1 MKKYLIHG
9 LLALFVGGFAA
20 SCADDKVEYIPIT
33 QQKTQAYE
41 EAFKQ
46 MIGGE
51 VDPNQDWGF
60 TGLSVA
66 ELQELTSQSSQTRIS
81 TRSVDEEGGWG
92 ISNDYVE
99 TFSRSK
105 IDEILSAL
113 PEGINASNKLNDYEL
128 ESKGPIEFSIV
139 YSVTSGVD
147 KVGYY
152 YYNPNADPN
161 SYGGIN
167 NPVYQQFVD
176 NIQNNYYFQYGFAD
190 GHNWGTPVMS
200 PLDQNKCGEHG
211 LPWTCRHVIDHWNI
225 DQVRAKKYTLNIPE
239 GNIMGFWVKDAWDH
253 MMYSKKSRTN
263 EDNHCYSA
271 IATLA
276 DGTYAVGLEDWWQG
290 DFDCNDIVMAINPT
304 EKKPEII
311 NYGQTVTSRSTQRK
325 QHKILVSQGRV
336 FCEDLGVIGLK
347 DLEFNDIVFDARIWL
362 TQLYDETTINGDQ
375 NNREWIMYD
384 WKYEADICMLAAGG
398 TIDAKLL
405 GNNVHDLFEGSP
417 GKTTLINT
425 VDGYSRLTTTWDNF
439 YVTPGAKNYHY
450 DITNVINNVMS
461 TAPEGYQITVKDIP
475 IEVLWQ
481 TTNDANTATFDGNMQ
496 AVGELHATP
505 GEVPHKICL
514 PIGTRWPSERVP
526 FITAY
531 PDFDNWSISEA
542 VAPEFYKN
550 VVTDSLYW
558 GNGCEASLTMT
569 DPYGNPFANDD
580 TDKGKEY
587 YINIGSPEVTETIET
602 STTFELLQ
610 SDIILYRNDEGFDF
624 GDYNTLNVPVYAD
637 WNSMTSGKIY
647 VVGSVYEN
655 STPEIGVRDAAY
667 SKYFI
672 GSNSGLAS
680 FNGIGDFE
688 IGTDDKYYFG
698 CDNYPQWYQG
708 TNHLC
713 IDGKRLKVKY
723 VVYRKY

>member
-190 GHNWGTPVMS
+190 GHNWGTPVMD
-200 PLDQNKCGEHG
+200 PLDQNKCAEHG
-211 LPWTCRHVIDHWNI
+211 QPWTCPHVIAHWNI

-347 DLEFNDIVFDARIWL
+347 DLDFNDIVFDARIWL

-602 STTFELLQ
+602 TEFTLLDT
-610 SDIILYRNDEGFDF
+610 DIVLWPGNNTIGNEHFGDWREFAIGSYAGWADLPSGKVIVVGTVDEGK
-624 GDYNTLNVPVYAD
+624 TAQ
-637 WNSMTSGKIY
+637 IR
-647 VVGSVYEN
+647 
-655 STPEIGVRDAAY
+655 VRDK
-667 SKYFI
+667 SWIKQNPCFI
-672 GSNSGLAS
+672 DQTSY
-680 FNGIGDFE
+680 NGYAEFTLDANDRYLLGKD
-688 IGTDDKYYFG
+688 G
-698 CDNYPQWYQG
+698 NQ
-708 TNHLC
+708 LC
-713 IDGKRLKVKY
+713 IDGQYFTLHFVIFRAQ
-723 VVYRKY
+723 

>member
-9 LLALFVGGFAA
+9 LLALFLGGFAA
-20 SCADDKVEYIPIT
+20 SCADDNVEYIPIT

-41 EAFKQ
+41 EVFKQ

-66 ELQELTSQSSQTRIS
+66 ELQELTSSTSPTRVS
-81 TRSVDEEGGWG
+81 TRSIQEPI
-92 ISNDYVE
+92 ISTTYDVYFNK
-99 TFSRSK
+99 SK
-105 IDEILSAL
+105 MDEILSAL
-113 PEGINASNKLNDYEL
+113 PEQRNAGAEKLNNYEFL
-128 ESKGPIEFSIV
+128 SVSDDPIEFSIV
-139 YSVTSGVD
+139 YTVTSWPD
-147 KVGYY
+147 EVGYY
-152 YYNPNADPN
+152 YYDPNA
-161 SYGGIN
+161 GISSKQEV
-167 NPVYQQFVD
+167 PFVRD
-176 NIQNNYYFQYGFAD
+176 IQNYYDTKSDYYYQYGHSDGNWLSPITNPDDPDAWTCTKIWYTFGFDRVHAKKISINIPQGYRFGFYVVGKDATTYSNRSLNADGNYYSA
-190 GHNWGTPVMS
+190 VV
-200 PLDQNKCGEHG
+200 PL
-211 LPWTCRHVIDHWNI
+211 
-225 DQVRAKKYTLNIPE
+225 
-239 GNIMGFWVKDAWDH
+239 
-253 MMYSKKSRTN
+253 S
-263 EDNHCYSA
+263 
-271 IATLA
+271 
-276 DGTYAVGLEDWWQG
+276 DGTYAVGLEDWWNG

-304 EKKPEII
+304 ASKPEIV

-347 DLEFNDIVFDARIWL
+347 DLDFNDIVFDARIWL
-362 TQLYDETTINGDQ
+362 TQLYDETIINGDP
-375 NNREWIMYD
+375 NNKEWKKED
-384 WKYEADICMLAAGG
+384 WRYEADICMLAAGG

-425 VDGYSRLTTTWDNF
+425 VDGYSRLTTTWNNF
-439 YVTPGAKNYHY
+439 SVTPGAKNHHY
-450 DITNVINNVMS
+450 DITDVINNVKS

-481 TTNDANTATFDGNMQ
+481 TTNDANTATFDGSMQ
-496 AVGELHATP
+496 AVGELHATE

-531 PDFDNWSISEA
+531 PDFGKWSTSEA
-542 VAPEFYKN
+542 AAPEFYKN

-580 TDKGKEY
+580 SDKRKEY
-587 YINIGSPEVTETIET
+587 YINIGSPEVTETVET

-624 GDYNTLNVPVYAD
+624 GDWGTLNVPVYAD

-655 STPEIGVRDAAY
+655 STPEIGVRDAAN